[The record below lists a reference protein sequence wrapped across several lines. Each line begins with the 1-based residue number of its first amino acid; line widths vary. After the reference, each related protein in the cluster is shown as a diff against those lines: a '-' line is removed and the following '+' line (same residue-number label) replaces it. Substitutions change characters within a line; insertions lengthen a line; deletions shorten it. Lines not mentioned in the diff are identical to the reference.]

1 MDNKEFKRSSYQRV
15 YQYLR
20 RYSAGKN
27 LDNFS
32 FVGAE
37 EEGSA
42 EDCLELFLEWVRLGW
57 LYDTNLIPLLSL
69 LHT

>member
-1 MDNKEFKRSSYQRV
+1 MQIYSISIANSLILMDNKEFKRSSYQRV

-42 EDCLELFLEWVRLGW
+42 EDCLELFLE
-57 LYDTNLIPLLSL
+57 
-69 LHT
+69 